1 MDRSIKASKI
11 IQYKKAIDGM
21 IHIRHHELAE
31 KYDLSLEQYHL
42 LIELDELMLEIDDN
56 LKSAPTIGELAQYV
70 NNSQNTL
77 SEKITRLVKK
87 GLVQRVKDNED
98 RRVSRV
104 VPTSEG
110 QKLIEEISSQ
120 ASSKFL
126 SDSILSMDEDLV
138 DKLLISLEALM
149 ETMKKSE
156 KGI

>member
-1 MDRSIKASKI
+1 
-11 IQYKKAIDGM
+11 
-21 IHIRHHELAE
+21 
-31 KYDLSLEQYHL
+31 
-42 LIELDELMLEIDDN
+42 
-56 LKSAPTIGELAQYV
+56 
-70 NNSQNTL
+70 
-77 SEKITRLVKK
+77 
-87 GLVQRVKDNED
+87 VQRVKDNED